1 MAELRTYSADTVT
14 ATWGIIPLDPG
25 LARGTFIRE
34 VRNVPNFR
42 YKDNGYGG
50 VVTMSNSTT
59 SGKLIILIN
68 RESKT
73 YQQLLTQ
80 ANLDFVLRALALPL
94 VIREGGTRT
103 VAIYNQCRPEKVPG
117 LTLSTGPSIV
127 PWTFIFAQTI
137 QQSFGFNNN
146 VAGSG
151 SSSPG
156 FA

>member
-1 MAELRTYSADTVT
+1 MTELRTYSADEVT

-25 LARGTFIRE
+25 FARGTFIRE
-34 VRNVPNFR
+34 VRSKPTFR

-50 VVTMSNSTT
+50 VVLISTSSTM
-59 SGKLIILIN
+59 GKLIVLVN

-80 ANLDFVLRALALPL
+80 ANLDFVTRALAFPS
-94 VIREGGTRT
+94 VVREGGTRT

-127 PWTFIFAQTI
+127 PWTFIFSQTI

-146 VAGSG
+146 VAGSS